1 MADSNQEQIDRDLA
15 TSMDMFRRVQVGEV
29 GAIEPRRPQRV
40 LLALD
45 GSSQDGTSTAIAA
58 GLVERYDCAVVL
70 LAACAESEAVVGRAA
85 GYFVDGTATMAVGPD
100 DPFEP
105 ILSAVE
111 KEKSD
116 LVIAPCPFGREFE
129 KIGPDSAGTII
140 DVLLARLHVPLLA
153 VREPHEIARPMFRCV
168 ALQVPGEN
176 NAALDAAA
184 WAAAM
189 VAADGHLKLS
199 LVVAEELREDL
210 IELLQAMRVDVE
222 LTTDDLAAALQREYV
237 RLHRG
242 LQKTSAKLGFQYDMS
257 VIKRQDEE
265 ADAGRSLDDV
275 SLMVVALERGS
286 DMSQGYTRYCVL
298 HSRAPVLVVPS
309 N

>member
-1 MADSNQEQIDRDLA
+1 MADSNQDQIDRDLA
-15 TSMDMFRRVQVGEV
+15 SSMEMFRRVQVGEV

-45 GSSQDGTSTAIAA
+45 GSSQDDTSTAIAA
-58 GLVERYDCAVVL
+58 ALVERYDCSVVL
-70 LAACAESEAVVGRAA
+70 LAACVESESVIGRAA
-85 GYFVDGTATMAVGPD
+85 SYFADGTTTIAAGPD

-105 ILSAVE
+105 ILAAVE

-153 VREPHEIARPMFRCV
+153 VREPHEIVRPIFRCV

-176 NAALDAAA
+176 NAAQDAAA
-184 WAAAM
+184 WATAM

-199 LVVAEELREDL
+199 LVVAEELRDDL
-210 IELLQAMRVDVE
+210 IGLLEAMHFDVA
-222 LTTDDLAAALQREYV
+222 LTSEDLAAALQREYV
-237 RLHRG
+237 RIHRG
-242 LQKTSAKLGFQYDMS
+242 LQKASAKVGFKYDMS
-257 VIKRQDEE
+257 VTKRQDEE
-265 ADAGRSLDDV
+265 ADTVRALEDV
-275 SLMVVALERGS
+275 SLTVVALERGS

-298 HSRAPVLVVPS
+298 HSRQPVLVVPS